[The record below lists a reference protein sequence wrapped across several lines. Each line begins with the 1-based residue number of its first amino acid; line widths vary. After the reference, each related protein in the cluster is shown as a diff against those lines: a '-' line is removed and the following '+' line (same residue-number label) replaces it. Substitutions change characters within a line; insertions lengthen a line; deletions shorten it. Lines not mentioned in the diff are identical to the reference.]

1 MQKKKSFFPVFLVL
15 FLISVF
21 IFFLSNSGLLG
32 GLNSMFETVTV
43 PLQKAVFGI
52 VHNPQKATS
61 ELSKLREDNIRLM
74 SELAKQKELLKE
86 NQALRDQFETSNP
99 TPRKLLPVR
108 VIGMRGS
115 QMTIDK
121 GKNHGVEIR
130 APIVYKDN
138 LIGQVEEVSSNVALV
153 GIISYEASFTGKI
166 LESEAQGVVK
176 GQNGSMLLDNVVLSD
191 NLKKDNLVVTK
202 GDVDNPAGQG
212 IPPGLVVGK
221 IVSINKKESNLF
233 QTAEI
238 KSLVDF
244 SRLETVFVIT
254 TNNR

>member
-1 MQKKKSFFPVFLVL
+1 MQKKR
-15 FLISVF
+15 SVF
-21 IFFLSNSGLLG
+21 PAFLGLFILSVIFFIISTAGLLG
-32 GLNSMFETVTV
+32 GLTGAFENVTV

-52 VHNPQKATS
+52 VHNPQKDTS
-61 ELSKLREDNIRLM
+61 ETSKLREDNIKLT
-74 SELAKQKELLKE
+74 SERAKQKELLKE
-86 NQALRDQFETSNP
+86 NQALRDQFQTSSP
-99 TPRKLLPVR
+99 SPRKLLPVK

-121 GKNHGVEIR
+121 GKNHGVEVR

-138 LIGQVEEVSSNVALV
+138 IIGQVEEASSNVALI
-153 GIISYEASFTGKI
+153 GIISYGASFTGKT
-166 LESEAQGVVK
+166 LDSEAQGVVK
-176 GQNGSMLLDNVVLSD
+176 GQNGSMLLDNVVLSEK
-191 NLKKDNLVVTK
+191 LEKDNLVVTK

-221 IVSINKKESNLF
+221 IVSVNKKESNLF

-254 TNNR
+254 TDN